1 MCYLLIHYVGNQ
13 FNFNVS
19 SGINNHNSYL
29 SQNDLFGDFLSKS
42 DNEALKKKVKFE
54 CVFVL
59 ITLFTYFQDLIQC

>member
-29 SQNDLFGDFLSKS
+29 SQNDLFGDFLC
-42 DNEALKKKVKFE
+42 EAGYILHPFTREGSFKK
-54 CVFVL
+54 
-59 ITLFTYFQDLIQC
+59 